1 MGQRIVL
8 DSFKQ
13 CVPFS
18 LLEKNLNLPKSFNIR
33 TDAFGDNDAAP
44 IEILEIILKAMKLK
58 TDNKQQTA

>member
-33 TDAFGDNDAAP
+33 TDAFGDNDATP
-44 IEILEIILKAMKLK
+44 IEILEII
-58 TDNKQQTA
+58 

>member
-1 MGQRIVL
+1 MVL
-8 DSFKQ
+8 DSFKL
-13 CVPFS
+13 CVLFP

-33 TDAFGDNDAAP
+33 TDAFNDNDAAP